1 VRLTATDDH
10 ARIIVSDSGIAVA
23 AEILPQVFDRFRR
36 GVTQAHSRKT
46 GLGLGLFIAKEL
58 ARLHGGSIRAESAGP
73 GLGATLTVAL
83 PLIAT

>member
-1 VRLTATDDH
+1 
-10 ARIIVSDSGIAVA
+10 
-23 AEILPQVFDRFRR
+23 
-36 GVTQAHSRKT
+36 VTQAHSRKT